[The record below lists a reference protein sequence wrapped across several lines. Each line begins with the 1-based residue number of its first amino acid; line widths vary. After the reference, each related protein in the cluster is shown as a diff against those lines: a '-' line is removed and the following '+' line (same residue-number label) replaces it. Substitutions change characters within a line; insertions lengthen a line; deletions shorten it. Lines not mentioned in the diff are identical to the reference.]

1 MNETIKGVL
10 HKKNFFLKK
19 YNNFKVNS
27 KALNFYVPETING
40 FIDLLKYLNDNQKR
54 YFILGG
60 GSNILFVDKI
70 IETPIIYMGF
80 FSRIENHSDGILG
93 YSGAKVMDLVKYAY
107 KNSFGGLE
115 FLFGLPGSIG
125 GATYMN
131 ARCYEHS
138 ISEFI
143 ESVGIIDDYMEY
155 THIGIESCD
164 YDYKKSVFQNKK
176 YIIIDVKFKLNKK
189 DKKNKKLMKFE
200 MNKYFKD
207 RKEKKQFKYPSAGS
221 VFLNDYKTNMIAG
234 KVIDSINMRGVK
246 LGGAMVS
253 PYHANFIVNYKNA
266 TGVDI
271 FNLMKKVKEE
281 VYNKKGIILK
291 PEIKIISDNENYK
304 L

>member
-1 MNETIKGVL
+1 MNEIIKGVL
-10 HKKNFFLKK
+10 YKKNFSLKK
-19 YNNFKVNS
+19 YNNFRVDS

-40 FIDLLKYLNDNQKR
+40 FIDLLKYLNDNQKN
-54 YFILGG
+54 YIILGG
-60 GSNILFVDKI
+60 GSNILFADEI
-70 IETPIIYMGF
+70 IETPIIYTGF
-80 FSRIENHSDGILG
+80 FSRIENYSDGILG
-93 YSGAKVMDLVKYAY
+93 YSGAKVIDLIKYAY

-115 FLFGLPGSIG
+115 FLFGLPGTIG
-125 GATYMN
+125 GAAYMN

-143 ESVGIIDDYMEY
+143 ESVGIIDEDFEY
-155 THIGIESCD
+155 THIGIEKCD

-176 YIIIDVKFKLNKK
+176 FIIIDVKFKLNKK
-189 DKKNKKLMKFE
+189 NKKLIKLE

-207 RKEKKQFKYPSAGS
+207 RKQKKQFKYPSAGS
-221 VFLNDYKTNMIAG
+221 VFLNDYNTNMIAG
-234 KVIDSINMRGVK
+234 KIIDSINMRGVK

-266 TGVDI
+266 TGEDI

-281 VYNKKGIILK
+281 VYNQKGIILN